1 MIGPEIVGLGGSA
14 VLGFV
19 FKFISNMQ
27 QDSYKQKMAML
38 GAVEDSKKAAEA
50 RGGVWIRRFIV
61 IVLMGILATIA
72 TGVGAEPTNI
82 VTVHPQTS
90 YFWGLFTMEGATRVT
105 EIVGGMYDETIR
117 ISILSI
123 IGYYFGTSTAE
134 R

>member
-1 MIGPEIVGLGGSA
+1 MGAEIVGLGGSA
-14 VLGFV
+14 ILGFI

-27 QDSYKQKMAML
+27 QDSYKAKMAML
-38 GAVEDSKKAAEA
+38 GAVEESKVAASE
-50 RGGVWIRRFIV
+50 RGGAWIRRFIV
-61 IVLMGILATIA
+61 VVLLSILAITA
-72 TGVGAEPTNI
+72 TGLGATPTNI
-82 VTVHPQTS
+82 VTTS
-90 YFWGLFTMEGATRVT
+90 PETSILWGLFSIDGVTRVT

>member
-1 MIGPEIVGLGGSA
+1 MVTEIASLGGSA

-27 QDSYKQKMAML
+27 QDSYNAKMAML
-38 GAVEDSKKAAEA
+38 GAVEQSKVAASE
-50 RGGVWIRRFIV
+50 RGGAWIRRFIV
-61 IVLMGILATIA
+61 IVMMSILAIIA
-72 TGVGAEPTNI
+72 VGFGATPTNI
-82 VTVHPQTS
+82 VTTS
-90 YFWGLFTMEGATRVT
+90 PSTSVLWGLFSMDGVTRVT

-117 ISILSI
+117 LSILSI